1 MFKQCDML
9 KSEVNSFFSLASVLR
24 ERDKKINYCNKLT
37 DWNIQRQVEKI
48 EQKTMNKMINK
59 YKERRKRKTLELKMC
74 QRSAQYGVAFIVF
87 FLKNGSFQA
96 SVLLFP
102 SFKQSTVNMFIIT
115 FCHWLNSNLGPLAL
129 VGTGLPNEP
138 LPQRWCHVPCLLNK
152 MNL

>member
-1 MFKQCDML
+1 
-9 KSEVNSFFSLASVLR
+9 
-24 ERDKKINYCNKLT
+24 
-37 DWNIQRQVEKI
+37 
-48 EQKTMNKMINK
+48 MNKMKNK

-115 FCHWLNSNLGPLAL
+115 FCH
-129 VGTGLPNEP
+129 
-138 LPQRWCHVPCLLNK
+138 
-152 MNL
+152 

>member
-87 FLKNGSFQA
+87 F
-96 SVLLFP
+96 
-102 SFKQSTVNMFIIT
+102 
-115 FCHWLNSNLGPLAL
+115 
-129 VGTGLPNEP
+129 
-138 LPQRWCHVPCLLNK
+138 
-152 MNL
+152 